1 MASQNL
7 FEKYG
12 IRDVAD
18 VTLYRIEK
26 KEETFES
33 QRKIAAS
40 SILKGALEL
49 RTVYPMINGVG
60 DEEGFD
66 ALVFTEATIN
76 KGTNYDCDDVVKLD
90 TKIKV
95 IYKESAASKPNDN
108 EILKNGAINYIKTNF
123 EAIFKN
129 AFSADKGKEVEEAS
143 KGFVVELGLAKEQET
158 GIVYSA
164 EKIKAALA
172 SDNTTVA
179 AAGDINV
186 VTNIL
191 FIAVLAKECD

>member
-95 IYKESAASKPNDN
+95 IYKESNASKPNDN
-108 EILKNGAINYIKTNF
+108 EIRRSFTYT
-123 EAIFKN
+123 
-129 AFSADKGKEVEEAS
+129 D
-143 KGFVVELGLAKEQET
+143 
-158 GIVYSA
+158 
-164 EKIKAALA
+164 
-172 SDNTTVA
+172 
-179 AAGDINV
+179 
-186 VTNIL
+186 
-191 FIAVLAKECD
+191 VLIEWCYKLY